1 MLTIANRSDTLFV
14 KIQLPGDFMVARKF
28 GYIRVSDK
36 DQNED
41 RQIVAMKENNIDDG
55 LIFIEKQSGKD
66 FSRPQYQLLKRVMQK
81 GDILYIKSLD
91 RFGRNKQQILDEWH
105 ELTKTKGIEI
115 VVLDMPLLDTTKF
128 KELNGL
134 ETLIQD
140 IVLQVLSWLAE
151 DERKR
156 IRERQRE
163 GIAAAKLKGKHLGRP
178 KMSYPDCFEMFYT
191 AWKNGSITATQ
202 CMKELNMK
210 RTSFY

>member
-1 MLTIANRSDTLFV
+1 MGRFHL
-14 KIQLPGDFMVARKF
+14 GRKY

-41 RQIVAMKENNIDDG
+41 RQFIAMKENNIDEG

-66 FSRPQYQLLKRVMQK
+66 FSRPQYQLLKRIMQK

-105 ELTKTKGIEI
+105 ELTKLKGIEI

-128 KELNGL
+128 KDLNGL

-156 IRERQRE
+156 ILERQRE
-163 GIAAAKLKGKHLGRP
+163 GIEAAKIKGKHLGRP
-178 KMSYPDCFEMFYT
+178 KINFPNDFEKFYI
-191 AWKNGSITATQ
+191 AWKKGSITATQ
-202 CMKELNMK
+202 CIKELDVK
-210 RTSFY
+210 RTSFYKLVKQYETTKH

>member
-1 MLTIANRSDTLFV
+1 M
-14 KIQLPGDFMVARKF
+14 GRKF

-36 DQNED
+36 EQNED
-41 RQIVAMKENNIDDG
+41 RQIIAMKENNIDDG
-55 LIFIEKQSGKD
+55 LIFVEKQSGKD
-66 FSRPQYQLLKRVMQK
+66 FSRPQYQLLKRIMQK

-105 ELTKTKGIEI
+105 ELTKIKGIEI

-128 KELNGL
+128 KDLNGL

-151 DERKR
+151 DERKK

-163 GIAAAKLKGKHLGRP
+163 GIDAAKIRGKHLGRP
-178 KMSYPDCFEMFYT
+178 KLQYPDNFEKLYNE
-191 AWKNGSITATQ
+191 WKKGNITANQ
-202 CMKELNMK
+202 CMKELNLK
-210 RTSFY
+210 RTSFYKLVNQYQ

>member
-1 MLTIANRSDTLFV
+1 M
-14 KIQLPGDFMVARKF
+14 GRKY

-36 DQNED
+36 EQNED
-41 RQIVAMKENNIDDG
+41 RQIIAMKYNDIEDG

-66 FSRPQYQLLKRVMQK
+66 FSRPQYQLLKRIMQK
-81 GDILYIKSLD
+81 GDVLYIKSLD

-105 ELTKTKGIEI
+105 ELTKVKGIEI

-128 KELNGL
+128 KDLNGL

-163 GIAAAKLKGKHLGRP
+163 GIDAAKIKGKHLGRP
-178 KMSYPDCFEMFYT
+178 KIGFPTDFEKFYNE
-191 AWKNGSITATQ
+191 WKKGNITATQ
-202 CMKELNMK
+202 CIKELNLK
-210 RTSFY
+210 RTSFYKLVKKYEIPEGK

>member
-1 MLTIANRSDTLFV
+1 M
-14 KIQLPGDFMVARKF
+14 GRKY

-41 RQIVAMKENNIDDG
+41 RQVVAMKENNIDDG
-55 LIFIEKQSGKD
+55 LVFIEKQSGKD
-66 FSRPQYQLLKRVMQK
+66 FSRPQYQLLKRIMQK

-105 ELTKTKGIEI
+105 ELTKVKGIEI

-163 GIAAAKLKGKHLGRP
+163 GIDAAKIKGKHLGRP
-178 KMSYPDCFEMFYT
+178 KISFPNDFEHYYIK
-191 AWKNGSITATQ
+191 WKEGSITATQ
-202 CMKELNMK
+202 CIKELNLK
-210 RTSFY
+210 RTSFYKLVKKYESPEEK

>member
-1 MLTIANRSDTLFV
+1 MGEFIL
-14 KIQLPGDFMVARKF
+14 GRKY

-36 DQNED
+36 EQNED
-41 RQIVAMKENNIDDG
+41 RQIIAMKYNDIEDG

-66 FSRPQYQLLKRVMQK
+66 FSRPQYQLLKRIMQK
-81 GDILYIKSLD
+81 GDVLYIKSLD

-105 ELTKTKGIEI
+105 ELTKVKGIEI

-128 KELNGL
+128 KDLNGL

-163 GIAAAKLKGKHLGRP
+163 GIDAAKIKGKHLGRP
-178 KMSYPDCFEMFYT
+178 KIGFPTDFEKFYNE
-191 AWKNGSITATQ
+191 WKKGNITATQ
-202 CMKELNMK
+202 CIKELNLK
-210 RTSFY
+210 RTSFYKLVKKYEIPEGK

>member
-1 MLTIANRSDTLFV
+1 M
-14 KIQLPGDFMVARKF
+14 GRKY

-36 DQNED
+36 EQNED
-41 RQIVAMKENNIDDG
+41 RQIIAMKENDIEDG

-66 FSRPQYQLLKRVMQK
+66 FSRPQYQLLKRIMQK
-81 GDILYIKSLD
+81 GDVLYIKSLD
-91 RFGRNKQQILDEWH
+91 RFGRNKQQILNEWH
-105 ELTKTKGIEI
+105 ELTKVKGIEI

-128 KELNGL
+128 KDLNGL

-163 GIAAAKLKGKHLGRP
+163 GIDAAKIKGKHLGRP
-178 KMSYPDCFEMFYT
+178 QICFPTDFEKFYT
-191 AWKNGSITATQ
+191 AWKKGNITATQ
-202 CMKELNMK
+202 CIKELNLK
-210 RTSFY
+210 RTSFYKLVKKYETPEWK

>member
-1 MLTIANRSDTLFV
+1 MGL
-14 KIQLPGDFMVARKF
+14 GDEVLGRKF

-36 DQNED
+36 EQNED
-41 RQIVAMKENNIDDG
+41 RQIIAMKEQNIDDS

-66 FSRPQYQLLKRVMQK
+66 FSRPQYQLLKRIMQK

-91 RFGRNKQQILDEWH
+91 RFGRNKQQILEEWH
-105 ELTKTKGIEI
+105 ELTRVKGIEI
-115 VVLDMPLLDTTKF
+115 IILDMPLLDTTKF
-128 KELNGL
+128 KDLNGL

-163 GIAAAKLKGKHLGRP
+163 GIDAAKLKGKHLGRP
-178 KMSYPDCFEMFYT
+178 RICFPKDFEKFYNH
-191 AWKNGSITATQ
+191 WKNGNVTATQ
-202 CMKELNMK
+202 CIKELNLK
-210 RTSFY
+210 RTSFYKLVKQYETT

>member
-1 MLTIANRSDTLFV
+1 M
-14 KIQLPGDFMVARKF
+14 GRKY

-41 RQIVAMKENNIDDG
+41 RQVIAMKENNIDEG
-55 LIFIEKQSGKD
+55 LVFIEKQSGKD
-66 FSRPQYQLLKRVMQK
+66 FSRPQYQLLKRIMQK

-105 ELTKTKGIEI
+105 ELTKVKGIEI

-128 KELNGL
+128 KDLNGL

-163 GIAAAKLKGKHLGRP
+163 GIDAAKIKGKHLGRP
-178 KMSYPDCFEMFYT
+178 KISFPNDFEHYYIK
-191 AWKNGSITATQ
+191 WKEGSITATQ
-202 CMKELNMK
+202 CIKELNLK
-210 RTSFY
+210 RTSFYKLVKKYESPEEK

>member
-1 MLTIANRSDTLFV
+1 M
-14 KIQLPGDFMVARKF
+14 GRKY

-41 RQIVAMKENNIDDG
+41 RQILAMKENNIDDG

-66 FSRPQYQLLKRVMQK
+66 FSRPQYQLLKRIMQK

-91 RFGRNKQQILDEWH
+91 RFGRNKQQILDEWS
-105 ELTKTKGIEI
+105 ELTKAKGVDI

-128 KELNGL
+128 KDLNGL

-163 GIAAAKLKGKHLGRP
+163 GIAAAKVKGKHLGRP
-178 KMSYPDCFEMFYT
+178 KITFPNDFEKLYT
-191 AWKNGSITATQ
+191 SWKKGKVTATQ
-202 CMKELNMK
+202 CIKELNLK
-210 RTSFY
+210 RTSFYKLVKQYETSKENC

>member
-1 MLTIANRSDTLFV
+1 ML
-14 KIQLPGDFMVARKF
+14 GRKF
-28 GYIRVSDK
+28 GYKRVSDK
-36 DQNED
+36 EQNED
-41 RQIVAMKENNIDDG
+41 RQIIAMKENNIDDG

-66 FSRPQYQLLKRVMQK
+66 FSRPQYQLLKRIMQN

-105 ELTKTKGIEI
+105 ELTKVKGIEI
-115 VVLDMPLLDTTKF
+115 IVLDMPLLDTTKF
-128 KELNGL
+128 KDLNGL

-163 GIAAAKLKGKHLGRP
+163 GIDAAKMKGKYLGRP
-178 KMSYPDCFEMFYT
+178 KVCFPDNFEKFY
-191 AWKNGSITATQ
+191 AQWKNGNITATQ
-202 CMKELNMK
+202 CIKDLNLK
-210 RTSFY
+210 RTSFYKLVKQYENEKITSKLI